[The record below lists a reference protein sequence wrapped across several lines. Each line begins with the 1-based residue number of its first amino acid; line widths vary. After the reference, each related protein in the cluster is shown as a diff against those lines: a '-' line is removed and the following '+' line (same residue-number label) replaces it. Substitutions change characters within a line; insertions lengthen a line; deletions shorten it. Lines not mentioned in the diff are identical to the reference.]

1 MTNPSVSATSHMLPP
16 RSYQPSVQ
24 RKFLPVV
31 TLNNG
36 SLPTSTRTSTS
47 TSTSASASGSQQSRG
62 PMVQCAAGRQLSTIG
77 NVGSKTFDMW
87 DTFHSTN
94 ASVAENL
101 VVQNA
106 ASGRCSPI
114 DASHIFGMERINASL
129 DHRALA
135 AQRVLANLNGV
146 PVDSAIVRE
155 IIHGDHDAMG
165 REAVVSACVQLAV
178 TDVDRFGIEHAGLAP
193 LPHVPT
199 AEVEALTKALS
210 TYIETVVKEG
220 VSRKGNNWTDCARN
234 SLTTDARRA
243 ALDALRNA
251 AGKLST
257 VVDLASTTPA
267 NKTMGRL
274 AQLMM
279 PGLDHIACQK
289 QGICL
294 SEAVQPGALENFI
307 NAKAGAAWTTVM
319 NQWQAA
325 DTVGLFTFAG
335 KLLHLLDEA
344 ERSTPAAPTPRTPA
358 ADTPSPARNRRMS
371 EPMAGPVF
379 NNSNR
384 MGDMHTTV
392 SAPDLSWIPALMEP
406 MHKFNEQVLQLLRE
420 KGVGQPGPQGPAGA
434 RGEQGPVGARG
445 EQGPVGARGG
455 QGPAG
460 ARGEQGPVG
469 ARGEQGPIGAR
480 GEQGPVDARG
490 EQGPVGTR
498 GGQGPVGAPVLDE
511 RPIAD
516 DRAAAV
522 RMPEKKA
529 PTAQVGFQPGG
540 LHAMYPQLYLE
551 KANPGLRRPDARA
564 TESLHQMDLTA
575 VRDNVHISRR
585 VKGTSLYTHLVDSG
599 VGAQDRSESRV
610 VRLTVAKASS
620 PAPAKNDINHR
631 GERAEPGG
639 LVNLNQKIVS
649 NPSTAKLDHQDQKK
663 PQTVA
668 WMADS
673 AIEV

>member
-16 RSYQPSVQ
+16 RSYQPPVQ

-47 TSTSASASGSQQSRG
+47 TSTSTSASASQQSRG
-62 PMVQCAAGRQLSTIG
+62 PMVQCAAGKQLSTIG

-251 AGKLST
+251 AGKLSAA
-257 VVDLASTTPA
+257 VDLASTTPA

-344 ERSTPAAPTPRTPA
+344 ERGTPAAPTPRTPA
-358 ADTPSPARNRRMS
+358 ADTPPPARDRRMS

-392 SAPDLSWIPALMEP
+392 NAPDLSWIPALMEP

-420 KGVGQPGPQGPAGA
+420 KGVGQPGPQGPAGERGEQGPVGA

-455 QGPAG
+455 QGP
-460 ARGEQGPVG
+460 
-469 ARGEQGPIGAR
+469 
-480 GEQGPVDARG
+480 
-490 EQGPVGTR
+490 
-498 GGQGPVGAPVLDE
+498 VGAPVLDE

-516 DRAAAV
+516 DRIGAV

-529 PTAQVGFQPGG
+529 ATAQVGFQPGG
-540 LHAMYPQLYLE
+540 LHAMYPQRYLE

-575 VRDNVHISRR
+575 VRDNVHLSRR
-585 VKGTSLYTHLVDSG
+585 VKGTSFYTHLVDSG
-599 VGAQDRSESRV
+599 VGAQDGSESRV

-620 PAPAKNDINHR
+620 AAPAKNDINHR
-631 GERAEPGG
+631 GEGAEPRG

-663 PQTVA
+663 PRTVA

>member
-1 MTNPSVSATSHMLPP
+1 MPTPHVSPTAHIFSVPSSPLVRRNTLPCAGI
-16 RSYQPSVQ
+16 
-24 RKFLPVV
+24 K
-31 TLNNG
+31 NG
-36 SLPTSTRTSTS
+36 SLPTSTSTS
-47 TSTSASASGSQQSRG
+47 TSQHSRG
-62 PMVQCAAGRQLSTIG
+62 EMVQGTAGKQLAWLG
-77 NVGSKTFDMW
+77 NAGGKAEEMW
-87 DTFHSTN
+87 HALRSAN
-94 ASVAENL
+94 ASVATNA
-101 VVQNA
+101 VMRNA
-106 ASGRCSPI
+106 ASGSSSSI
-114 DASHIFGMERINASL
+114 DASHIFGKERINASL
-129 DHRALA
+129 DHRSLA
-135 AQRVLANLNGV
+135 TKNVLANLNGV
-146 PVDSAIVRE
+146 QVNGAIVQE

-178 TDVDRFGIEHAGLAP
+178 TDVKKFGIEHAGLAP

-294 SEAVQPGALENFI
+294 SEAVKPGALENFI

-319 NQWQAA
+319 NQWQVA

-344 ERSTPAAPTPRTPA
+344 ERGTPAAPTPRTPA
-358 ADTPSPARNRRMS
+358 ADTPAADTPPPARDRRMS

-392 SAPDLSWIPALMEP
+392 NAPDLSWIPALMEP

-420 KGVGQPGPQGPAGA
+420 KGVGQPGPQGPAGE

-455 QGPAG
+455 QGP
-460 ARGEQGPVG
+460 
-469 ARGEQGPIGAR
+469 
-480 GEQGPVDARG
+480 
-490 EQGPVGTR
+490 
-498 GGQGPVGAPVLDE
+498 VGAPVLDE

-516 DRAAAV
+516 DRIGAV

-529 PTAQVGFQPGG
+529 ATAQVGFQPGG
-540 LHAMYPQLYLE
+540 LHAMYPQRYLE

-575 VRDNVHISRR
+575 VRDNVHLSRR
-585 VKGTSLYTHLVDSG
+585 VKGTSFYTHFVDSG
-599 VGAQDRSESRV
+599 VGAQDGSESRV

-620 PAPAKNDINHR
+620 AAPAKNDINHR
-631 GERAEPGG
+631 GEGAEPRG

-663 PQTVA
+663 PRTVA

>member
-1 MTNPSVSATSHMLPP
+1 M
-16 RSYQPSVQ
+16 
-24 RKFLPVV
+24 
-31 TLNNG
+31 
-36 SLPTSTRTSTS
+36 
-47 TSTSASASGSQQSRG
+47 
-62 PMVQCAAGRQLSTIG
+62 
-77 NVGSKTFDMW
+77 GSKTFDMW

-251 AGKLST
+251 AGKLSAA
-257 VVDLASTTPA
+257 VDLASTTPA

-344 ERSTPAAPTPRTPA
+344 ERGTPAAPTPRTPA
-358 ADTPSPARNRRMS
+358 ADTPPPARDRRMS

-392 SAPDLSWIPALMEP
+392 NAPDLSWIPALMEP

-420 KGVGQPGPQGPAGA
+420 KGVGQPGPQGPAGERGEQGPVGARGEQGPVGARGEQGPVGARGEQGPVGARGEQGPVGARGEQGPVGARGEQGPVGARGEQGPVGA

-455 QGPAG
+455 QGP
-460 ARGEQGPVG
+460 
-469 ARGEQGPIGAR
+469 
-480 GEQGPVDARG
+480 
-490 EQGPVGTR
+490 
-498 GGQGPVGAPVLDE
+498 VGAPVLDE

-516 DRAAAV
+516 DRIGAV

-529 PTAQVGFQPGG
+529 ATAQVGFQPGG
-540 LHAMYPQLYLE
+540 LHAMYPQRYLE

-575 VRDNVHISRR
+575 VRDNVHLSRR
-585 VKGTSLYTHLVDSG
+585 VKGTSFYTHLVDSG
-599 VGAQDRSESRV
+599 VGAQDGSESRV

-620 PAPAKNDINHR
+620 AAPAKNDINHR
-631 GERAEPGG
+631 GEGAEPRG

-663 PQTVA
+663 PRTVA

>member
-1 MTNPSVSATSHMLPP
+1 MPNPSVSATSHMLPP
-16 RSYQPSVQ
+16 RSYQPPVQ
-24 RKFLPVV
+24 RECLPVDS
-31 TLNNG
+31 LKNG
-36 SLPTSTRTSTS
+36 SLPTSTRTSAS
-47 TSTSASASGSQQSRG
+47 TSTSASQQSRG
-62 PMVQCAAGRQLSTIG
+62 PMAQSAAGKQLSMIG
-77 NVGSKTFDMW
+77 NAGSKTLEMW

-106 ASGRCSPI
+106 ASGRSSPI
-114 DASHIFGMERINASL
+114 DASHIFGKERINASL

-135 AQRVLANLNGV
+135 TQNVLANLNGV
-146 PVDSAIVRE
+146 QVNGAIVQE

-199 AEVEALTKALS
+199 AEVEALTRALS

-251 AGKLST
+251 AGKLSAA
-257 VVDLASTTPA
+257 VDLTSTTPA

-344 ERSTPAAPTPRTPA
+344 ERGTPAAPTPRTPA
-358 ADTPSPARNRRMS
+358 ADTPPLARDRRMS

-392 SAPDLSWIPALMEP
+392 NAPDLSWIPALMQP
-406 MHKFNEQVLQLLRE
+406 MHEFNKEVLPQVLQLLRE
-420 KGVGQPGPQGPAGA
+420 QGVGRPGPDGKPGPDGNQGPDGN
-434 RGEQGPVGARG
+434 RGPDGDQGPDGNRG
-445 EQGPVGARGG
+445 PDGNQGPDGNRG
-455 QGPAG
+455 P
-460 ARGEQGPVG
+460 E
-469 ARGEQGPIGAR
+469 IGRASCR
-480 GEQGPVDARG
+480 
-490 EQGPVGTR
+490 
-498 GGQGPVGAPVLDE
+498 E
-511 RPIAD
+511 R
-516 DRAAAV
+516 V
-522 RMPEKKA
+522 
-529 PTAQVGFQPGG
+529 
-540 LHAMYPQLYLE
+540 
-551 KANPGLRRPDARA
+551 
-564 TESLHQMDLTA
+564 
-575 VRDNVHISRR
+575 
-585 VKGTSLYTHLVDSG
+585 
-599 VGAQDRSESRV
+599 
-610 VRLTVAKASS
+610 
-620 PAPAKNDINHR
+620 
-631 GERAEPGG
+631 
-639 LVNLNQKIVS
+639 
-649 NPSTAKLDHQDQKK
+649 
-663 PQTVA
+663 
-668 WMADS
+668 
-673 AIEV
+673 

>member
-1 MTNPSVSATSHMLPP
+1 
-16 RSYQPSVQ
+16 
-24 RKFLPVV
+24 
-31 TLNNG
+31 
-36 SLPTSTRTSTS
+36 
-47 TSTSASASGSQQSRG
+47 
-62 PMVQCAAGRQLSTIG
+62 MVQGTAGKQLAWLG
-77 NVGSKTFDMW
+77 NAGGKAEEMW
-87 DTFHSTN
+87 HALRSAN
-94 ASVAENL
+94 ASVATNA
-101 VVQNA
+101 VMRNA
-106 ASGRCSPI
+106 ASGSSSSI
-114 DASHIFGMERINASL
+114 DASHIFGKERINASL
-129 DHRALA
+129 DHRSLA
-135 AQRVLANLNGV
+135 TKNVLANLNGV
-146 PVDSAIVRE
+146 QVNGAIVQE

-178 TDVDRFGIEHAGLAP
+178 TDVKKFGIEHAGLAP

-294 SEAVQPGALENFI
+294 SEAVKPGALENFI

-319 NQWQAA
+319 NQWQVA

-344 ERSTPAAPTPRTPA
+344 ERGTPAAPTPRTPA
-358 ADTPSPARNRRMS
+358 ADTPAADTPPPARDRRMS

-392 SAPDLSWIPALMEP
+392 NAPDLSWIPALMEP

-420 KGVGQPGPQGPAGA
+420 KGVGQPGPQGPAGERGEQGPVGARGEQGPVGARGEQGPGGA

-445 EQGPVGARGG
+445 EQGPVGARGE
-455 QGPAG
+455 QGPVGARGEQGPGGTRGEQGPVG

-469 ARGEQGPIGAR
+469 ARGEQGPAGAR
-480 GEQGPVDARG
+480 GEQGPVGARS
-490 EQGPVGTR
+490 EQGPVGAR

-516 DRAAAV
+516 DRIGAV

-529 PTAQVGFQPGG
+529 ATAQVGFQPGG
-540 LHAMYPQLYLE
+540 LHAMYPQRYLE

-575 VRDNVHISRR
+575 VRDNVHLSRR
-585 VKGTSLYTHLVDSG
+585 VKGTSFYTHFVDSG
-599 VGAQDRSESRV
+599 VGAQDGSESRV

-620 PAPAKNDINHR
+620 AAPAKNDINHR
-631 GERAEPGG
+631 GEGAEPRG

-663 PQTVA
+663 PRTVA